1 MNRSHSS
8 DVEASTQD
16 GVAPRDRPARSSI
29 VPNGREFIVMVNGSA
44 FVALTLAGAQAIANR
59 SGAAVRRGAED
70 A

>member
-1 MNRSHSS
+1 MNRSHPSN
-8 DVEASTQD
+8 VEVSAPDT
-16 GVAPRDRPARSSI
+16 VAPRHRPARSAI

-59 SGAAVRRGAED
+59 SRAAVRRGAEG